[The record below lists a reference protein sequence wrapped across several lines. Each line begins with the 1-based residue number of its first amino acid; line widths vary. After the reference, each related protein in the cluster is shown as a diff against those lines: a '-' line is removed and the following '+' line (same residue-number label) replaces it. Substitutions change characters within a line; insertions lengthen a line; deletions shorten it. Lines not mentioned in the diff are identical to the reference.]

1 MTTINIKDN
10 IKLSKN
16 NFDSFTS
23 FIEDF
28 SKNNFPN
35 SNIDN
40 EYEIASD
47 MKKNWLPDTFIK
59 NFVKS
64 YE

>member
-16 NFDSFTS
+16 NFDDFSS

-28 SKNNFPN
+28 SKNNYPN

-47 MKKNWLPDTFIK
+47 MKKN
-59 NFVKS
+59 
-64 YE
+64 